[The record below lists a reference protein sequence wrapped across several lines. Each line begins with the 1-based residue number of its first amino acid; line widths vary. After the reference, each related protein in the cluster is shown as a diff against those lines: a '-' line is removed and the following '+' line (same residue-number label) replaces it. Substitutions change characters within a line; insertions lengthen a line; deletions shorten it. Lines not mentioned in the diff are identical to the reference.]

1 VRDIINVLVT
11 YCILNWKLTSMVSLD
26 KTNDDDN
33 NGSSVNKERV
43 GENHLSKEIKELH
56 GE

>member
-11 YCILNWKLTSMVSLD
+11 YGILNWKLTSRVSLD

-43 GENHLSKEIKELH
+43 GENHLSKEIGELD

>member
-1 VRDIINVLVT
+1 
-11 YCILNWKLTSMVSLD
+11 MVSLD

-33 NGSSVNKERV
+33 NGSSVNKEGV
-43 GENHLSKEIKELH
+43 GENHLSKEIKELD